1 MPSMKHIAIFML
13 IALVADAVAVRVP
26 AIGSLVF
33 PAKAA

>member
-1 MPSMKHIAIFML
+1 MPSAKHIL
-13 IALVADAVAVRVP
+13 VYSVIALVAVAVAVRVP